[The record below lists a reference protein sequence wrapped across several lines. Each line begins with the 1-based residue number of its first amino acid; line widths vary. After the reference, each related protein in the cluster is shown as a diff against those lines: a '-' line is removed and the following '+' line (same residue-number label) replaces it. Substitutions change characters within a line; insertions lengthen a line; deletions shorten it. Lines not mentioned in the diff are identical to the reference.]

1 MWNLE
6 RFVLAQQRNYGD
18 ALRELRSGKKRSH
31 WIWYVFPQIRGL
43 GDSFMSR
50 KYALSGLEEARAY
63 LAHPVLG
70 LRLLECCQVVLAIPT
85 NDPWEV
91 FGSPDDMKFR
101 SCLTLFALAE
111 PSRPIFEEL
120 LDKFY
125 EGQKDLRTIQ
135 SLEQMEK

>member
-18 ALRELRSGKKRSH
+18 ALRELRSGKKRSY

>member
-6 RFVLAQQRNYGD
+6 RFVLAQQRNYAD
-18 ALRELRSGKKRSH
+18 ELREMQNGKKESH

-43 GDSFMSR
+43 GSSHMSQ

-63 LAHPVLG
+63 LAHPVLEPQ
-70 LRLLECCQVVLAIPT
+70 LLECCQAALEIPT
-85 NDPWEV
+85 NDPREV
-91 FGSPDDMKFR
+91 FGFPDDVKFC

-125 EGQKDLRTIQ
+125 DGKKDPRTIRI
-135 SLEQMEK
+135 LEQMEK

>member
-6 RFVLAQQRNYGD
+6 RFVLVQQRNYGD

-70 LRLLECCQVVLAIPT
+70 PRLLECCQAVLAIPSG
-85 NDPWEV
+85 DPWAV

-101 SCLTLFALAE
+101 SCLTLFALAQ
-111 PSRPIFEEL
+111 PSQPIFEEL

-125 EGQKDLRTIQ
+125 DGRKDPRTIQ
-135 SLEQMEK
+135 ILEQMEK

>member
-6 RFVLAQQRNYGD
+6 RFVFAQQRNYGD

-70 LRLLECCQVVLAIPT
+70 PRLLECCQAVLSIPSG
-85 NDPWEV
+85 DPWAV

-101 SCLTLFALAE
+101 SCLTLFALAQ
-111 PSRPIFEEL
+111 PSQPVFEEL

-125 EGQKDLRTIQ
+125 DGQKDPCTIQ
-135 SLEQMEK
+135 ILEQMEK